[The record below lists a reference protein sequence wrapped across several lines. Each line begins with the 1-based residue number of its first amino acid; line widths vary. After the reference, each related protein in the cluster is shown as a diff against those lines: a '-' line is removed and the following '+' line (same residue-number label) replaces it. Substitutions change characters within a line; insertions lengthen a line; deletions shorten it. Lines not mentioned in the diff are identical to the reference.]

1 MVATASESEKLVGE
15 LGRIVLGRI
24 ASGRL
29 VLPVMPEV
37 AQRCLTTIRD
47 PKFMQSKLTSELER
61 EPLLAASILRT
72 AMSAANAG
80 ANVKT
85 LDQAVSAIG
94 QVKLKSLIVE
104 FMTRELFRS
113 ANPRIQAA
121 VKNVWQHSVAVA
133 VLARDIA
140 ALTSGVNSDA
150 CYLAGLLH
158 DVGKPVLAAMLLEA
172 ERMLGKD
179 RPNWLDIGVWTSTI
193 DTTHRKVGVALATE
207 WKLPEEVIS
216 AIRDCSEYDAANRN
230 GPANVVRFANA
241 LAKREGFTTGRVDA
255 GEIDAMIMIGRSML
269 GADDDVI
276 ARMVEGLA
284 DRVSLA
290 A

>member
-1 MVATASESEKLVGE
+1 MVAVASESEKLVGE

-24 ASGRL
+24 ASGKL

-37 AQRCLTTIRD
+37 AQRCLATIRD
-47 PKFMQSKLTSELER
+47 PKFMQSKLTADLER
-61 EPLLAASILRT
+61 EPLLAALIMRT

-80 ANVKT
+80 TNVRT

-94 QVKLKSLIVE
+94 QQRLKSLIVE

-113 ANPRIQAA
+113 PNPRIQAA

-140 ALTSGVNSDA
+140 ALTTGANSDV

-172 ERMLGKD
+172 EKMLGKD

-193 DTTHRKVGVALATE
+193 DSTHRKVGVALAAE
-207 WKLPEEVIS
+207 WKLPEDVT
-216 AIRDCSEYDAANRN
+216 AGIRECSEYDSANRTGAANI
-230 GPANVVRFANA
+230 VRFANA
-241 LAKREGFTTGRVDA
+241 LAKREGYTTGPVDA
-255 GEIDAMIMIGRSML
+255 ADIDAMIMIGRSMI
-269 GADDDVI
+269 GADDNVI
-276 ARMVEGLA
+276 ERLVEGLA
-284 DRVSLA
+284 ERVTQA

>member
-1 MVATASESEKLVGE
+1 MVAVPSESEKLVGE

-24 ASGRL
+24 ASGKL
-29 VLPVMPEV
+29 VLPVMPAV
-37 AQRCLTTIRD
+37 AQRCLATIRD
-47 PKFMQSKLTSELER
+47 PKFMQSKLTADLER
-61 EPLLAASILRT
+61 EPLLAALIMRT

-80 ANVKT
+80 TNVRT

-94 QVKLKSLIVE
+94 QQRLKSLIVE

-113 ANPRIQAA
+113 PNPRIQAA
-121 VKNVWQHSVAVA
+121 VKNVWQHSVAGA

-140 ALTSGVNSDA
+140 ALTTGANSDV

-172 ERMLGKD
+172 EKMLGKD

-193 DTTHRKVGVALATE
+193 DSTHRKVGVALAAE
-207 WKLPEEVIS
+207 WKLPEDVT
-216 AIRDCSEYDAANRN
+216 AGIRECSEYDSANRTGAPN
-230 GPANVVRFANA
+230 IVRFANA
-241 LAKREGFTTGRVDA
+241 LAKREGYTTGPVDA
-255 GEIDAMIMIGRSML
+255 ADIDAMIMIGRSMI
-269 GADDDVI
+269 GADDNVSE
-276 ARMVEGLA
+276 RLVEGLA
-284 DRVSLA
+284 ERVTQA

>member
-1 MVATASESEKLVGE
+1 MVAAVSESEKLVGE
-15 LGRIVLGRI
+15 LGRIVLGKI

-37 AQRCLTTIRD
+37 AQRCLATIRD
-47 PKFMQSKLTSELER
+47 PKFIQSKLTSELER
-61 EPLLAASILRT
+61 EPLLAALIMKT

-80 ANVKT
+80 TNVKT

-94 QVKLKSLIVE
+94 QLKLKSLVVE

-172 ERMLGKD
+172 EKMLGKD
-179 RPNWLDIGVWTSTI
+179 RSNWLDIAVWTRTI

-207 WKLPEEVIS
+207 WKLPGEVTS
-216 AIRDCSEYDAANRN
+216 AIRDCNEYDAANRN

-241 LAKREGFTTGRVDA
+241 LAKREGFTAGPVDA
-255 GEIDAMIMIGRSML
+255 ADIEAMIMIGRSML
-269 GADDDVI
+269 GADDNVI
-276 ARMVEGLA
+276 ERLVEGLG
-284 DRVSLA
+284 DRVLLA

>member
-1 MVATASESEKLVGE
+1 MVAAASESEKLVGE
-15 LGRIVLGRI
+15 LGRIVLQKI

-37 AQRCLTTIRD
+37 AQRCLATLRD
-47 PKFMQSKLTSELER
+47 PKFIQGKLTAELER
-61 EPLLAASILRT
+61 EPLLAASILKT

-80 ANVKT
+80 TNVKT
-85 LDQAVSAIG
+85 LDQAVSTIG
-94 QVKLKSLIVE
+94 QQKLKSLIVE

-113 ANPRIQAA
+113 PNPRIQAA

-140 ALTSGVNSDA
+140 ALTTGANSDA

-158 DVGKPVLAAMLLEA
+158 DVGKPILAAMLLEA

-179 RPNWLDIGVWTSTI
+179 RTNWLDIGVWTRTI
-193 DTTHRKVGVALATE
+193 ETTHRKVGVALATE
-207 WKLPEEVIS
+207 WKLPEEVTS
-216 AIRDCSEYDAANRN
+216 AIADCSEYDTASRT
-230 GPANVVRFANA
+230 GPANIVRFANA
-241 LAKREGFTTGRVDA
+241 LAKREGFTAGPVDSA
-255 GEIDAMIMIGRSML
+255 DIEAMIMIGRSMI
-269 GADDDVI
+269 GTDDVVI
-276 ARMVEGLA
+276 ERLVGGLA
-284 DRVSLA
+284 ERVLQA